1 MKVGNAVSARYAAMS
16 ACMFSEHMGIR
27 VVSRV
32 IPRPY
37 TDRDGDFFMQNDRKG
52 NDSDEREITEH
63 QRRGVKSH

>member
-1 MKVGNAVSARYAAMS
+1 MSARYAAMS